1 MGIRLS
7 FLRQSTSEAKRRRR
21 TSERVESCD
30 VCFFIIVLR
39 WLTNTFPSFQFVLW
53 SFRSEEERK
62 KKLRRNFLC
71 STRCRLNHEISHLT
85 IFLSFNFSFSFSFLS
100 SRFSCLRYFFLNAS
114 LCSLFFA
121 LKLKPVYEGRNVL
134 KIFFFF
140 SLAESFFY
148 FTFNV
153 SSCLRNTFDL
163 SRSAQLASLAFRFDS
178 SARWKGKKKKE
189 KRLKEILKLTL
200 KLFLLA
206 LFPSRI
212 RLACLIEN
220 FPQKT
225 RSKNWK
231 RGKKESIL

>member
-1 MGIRLS
+1 M
-7 FLRQSTSEAKRRRR
+7 
-21 TSERVESCD
+21 
-30 VCFFIIVLR
+30 
-39 WLTNTFPSFQFVLW
+39 PS
-53 SFRSEEERK
+53 
-62 KKLRRNFLC
+62 
-71 STRCRLNHEISHLT
+71 I
-85 IFLSFNFSFSFSFLS
+85 
-100 SRFSCLRYFFLNAS
+100 FFLECFS
-114 LCSLFFA
+114 LFAFFFA

-231 RGKKESIL
+231 RGKKESILWFHVILLFFPTVISPSQFLWEDEADRREAKKNLEKNQQNQSRKTLAFPKA